1 MPIVKIYSKYFKFN
15 KECYA
20 GGLFSFNFKK
30 KLYSF
35 KFKRKKKTVP
45 KKLSLEFS
53 KPIHFTNVMLL

>member
-1 MPIVKIYSKYFKFN
+1 MLVGFLVLI
-15 KECYA
+15 
-20 GGLFSFNFKK
+20 LKK